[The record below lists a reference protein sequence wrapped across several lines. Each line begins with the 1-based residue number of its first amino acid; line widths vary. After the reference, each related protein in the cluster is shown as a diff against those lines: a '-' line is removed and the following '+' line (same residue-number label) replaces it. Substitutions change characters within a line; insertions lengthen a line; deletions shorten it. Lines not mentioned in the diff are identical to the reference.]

1 MDMKPIFIERTNH
14 SPKVLFNTNGELEIK
29 GKSLPEDTFAFYS
42 PLFTWISECTLENI
56 KFTLDLEYMNSSSAN
71 QISKLLLLIKDN
83 INIKDCVINWYYET
97 DDEDN
102 YDFGK
107 ELEMVT
113 DFKFFF
119 FACAEA

>member
-1 MDMKPIFIERTNH
+1 MKPIYIEGTSH
-14 SPKVLFNTNGELEIK
+14 TPKVIFNTNGELEIK
-29 GKSLPEDTFAFYS
+29 GKSLPEDTYEFYK
-42 PLFTWISECTLENI
+42 PLLNWVSECTLENI
-56 KFTLDLEYMNSSSAN
+56 KFSLDLEYLNSSSAN

-83 INIKDCVINWYYET
+83 TNIKEIVINWYYET

-119 FACAEA
+119 YECAEA